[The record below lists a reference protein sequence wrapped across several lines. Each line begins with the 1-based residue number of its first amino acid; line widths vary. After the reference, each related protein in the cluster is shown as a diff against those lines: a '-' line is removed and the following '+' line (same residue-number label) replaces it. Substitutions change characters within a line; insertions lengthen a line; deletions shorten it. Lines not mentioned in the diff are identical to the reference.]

1 MILRFDGELFFAN
14 ATHFAQVVRSLAGA
28 KDSQVEQMLVD
39 AGAIS
44 YIDTTASDVL
54 SELIDEL
61 AALDVSLAL
70 ARVKAPLHERLRASG
85 VEQALG
91 EERLYASVR
100 AGVDDYLSRHPGIQP
115 TSQTSAR

>member
-1 MILRFDGELFFAN
+1 MSLRFDGELFFAN
-14 ATHFAQVVRSLAGA
+14 ATHFAQVVR
-28 KDSQVEQMLVD
+28 
-39 AGAIS
+39 

-91 EERLYASVR
+91 EERLYANVR
-100 AGVDDYLSRHPGIQP
+100 AGVDDYLSRHPGLQP

>member
-1 MILRFDGELFFAN
+1 VG
-14 ATHFAQVVRSLAGA
+14 
-28 KDSQVEQMLVD
+28 

-44 YIDTTASDVL
+44 YIDTTASDAA

-61 AALDVSLAL
+61 AALDVPSPSHASK
-70 ARVKAPLHERLRASG
+70 RHFTSGYERAASNR
-85 VEQALG
+85 LG

-100 AGVDDYLSRHPGIQP
+100 AGVDDYLSRHPGLQP

>member
-1 MILRFDGELFFAN
+1 M
-14 ATHFAQVVRSLAGA
+14 
-28 KDSQVEQMLVD
+28 D

-54 SELIDEL
+54 SEPIDEL

-85 VEQALG
+85 VEQARRGKAL
-91 EERLYASVR
+91 RQRPRRRRRPSQSS
-100 AGVDDYLSRHPGIQP
+100 SRPPANEPNI
-115 TSQTSAR
+115 RC